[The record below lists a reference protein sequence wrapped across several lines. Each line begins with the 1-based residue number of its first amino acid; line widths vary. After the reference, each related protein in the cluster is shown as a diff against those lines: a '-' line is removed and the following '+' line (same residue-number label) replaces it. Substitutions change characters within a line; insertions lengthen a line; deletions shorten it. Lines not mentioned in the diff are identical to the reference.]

1 MNPQPEHT
9 EADLWSQLRESMGRL
24 AAVGRRDSDP
34 AALAQR
40 LEARARLLRGRML
53 TEHAAEAPLMV
64 LAFHKGRQRY
74 GILVEEVIEVLALD
88 QFCPVPKTPAFL
100 PGVIP
105 WRGNILA
112 LLDLGKLLGI
122 PESGIAD
129 IHVCLIVE
137 AAGRKLAV
145 VALDVEDIL
154 IVPKGEVKPP
164 PELPLDVPPEWI
176 LGVHGNDRTIVRMD
190 KILHDSKMLD
200 WRQ

>member
-1 MNPQPEHT
+1 
-9 EADLWSQLRESMGRL
+9 
-24 AAVGRRDSDP
+24 
-34 AALAQR
+34 
-40 LEARARLLRGRML
+40 ML

-64 LAFHKGRQRY
+64 LAIHKGRQRY